1 MLEMFQ
7 KEPRLGT
14 PFEYTEIE
22 IQKRPLNRQL
32 VLFMQY
38 KRMEFKKWINV
49 VEKIGDIGH
58 LLEINFEWM
67 EGHTPLI
74 GIIAAKVQG
83 LHKEKLDSFCSQM
96 SKDDIDKL
104 QSLDMFPDN

>member
-1 MLEMFQ
+1 M
-7 KEPRLGT
+7 LGT
-14 PFEYTEIE
+14 PFEYTGEIE
-22 IQKRPLNRQL
+22 TFLQKRPLKQAASTLYAIQKNGIS
-32 VLFMQY
+32 
-38 KRMEFKKWINV
+38 KNGINV

-67 EGHTPLI
+67 ERYYLPSLELLPPRYKDFT
-74 GIIAAKVQG
+74 K
-83 LHKEKLDSFCSQM
+83 KKLDSFCSQM